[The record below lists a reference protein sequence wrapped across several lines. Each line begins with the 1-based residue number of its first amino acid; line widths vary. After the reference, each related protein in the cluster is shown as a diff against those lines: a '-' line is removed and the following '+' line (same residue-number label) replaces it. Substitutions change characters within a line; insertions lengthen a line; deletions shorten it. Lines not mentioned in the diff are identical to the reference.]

1 MKFLVDNAL
10 SPVLAEGLRQAGHDA
25 VHVRQY
31 GLQAASDEVVFE
43 RAAQEDRI
51 LISADTDFGA
61 ILALRREKKPSVILF
76 RRVTH
81 RPARQVA
88 LLLANLPQIEA
99 PLRAGSVVV
108 FDRGWVRIRRLPIS
122 GKEEIPT

>member
-31 GLQAASDEVVFE
+31 GLQAASDEVIFE

-88 LLLANLPQIEA
+88 LLLANLPQVEA
-99 PLRAGSVVV
+99 SLRAGSVVV